1 MADTRRLRG
10 ISEGW
15 KAGWPSARLQS
26 GGKAQC
32 PLSRTAESPLEEA
45 RDSRVLHGLPSGPLA
60 AQAGRCHPRPPGQLG
75 SEQAAVVGRAWELRP
90 CRPRGAEWV

>member
-15 KAGWPSARLQS
+15 KAGRPSARLQS

-60 AQAGRCHPRPPGQLG
+60 AQAGRCHPVLQDSWAQSRPQWWAGPG
-75 SEQAAVVGRAWELRP
+75 S
-90 CRPRGAEWV
+90 